1 LWTEVDAIHWFCIC
15 VEGMMLSGFVKGQE
29 ADLVVI
35 NSWNRF
41 CFTGGYVE
49 ASVSLPGKNNVYGL
63 WPAIWSLG
71 NLGRAGYGGTLDG
84 VWPYSYDTCDVG
96 TLHNQTLNGETLF
109 LTCPM
114 LLQVRHHADGGMA
127 RKNRKQ

>member
-1 LWTEVDAIHWFCIC
+1 
-15 VEGMMLSGFVKGQE
+15 M
-29 ADLVVI
+29 I

-96 TLHNQTLNGETLF
+96 TLHNQTLNGEPLF
-109 LTCPM
+109 LTCTM
-114 LLQVRHHADGGMA
+114 LPQVIQHADGARA
-127 RKNRKQ
+127 RKNRKE